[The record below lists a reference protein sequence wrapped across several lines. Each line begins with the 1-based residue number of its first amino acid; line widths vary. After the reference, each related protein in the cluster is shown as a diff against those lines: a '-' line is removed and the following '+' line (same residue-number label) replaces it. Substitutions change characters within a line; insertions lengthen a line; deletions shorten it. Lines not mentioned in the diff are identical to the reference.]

1 MCLEQIFESGHGRRA
16 LPPEDAR
23 VFARVEAQGQHET
36 GVVALTAR
44 DRLEDTLVALRKT
57 VPRIPYSKRRCP
69 AGRPGGYRHAP
80 RPPTEVTNL
89 HRFMIARHTYE
100 TRSCSRSLV
109 LLLPRRIVC
118 RVQAAAQCCLF
129 EPRAVARAWNR
140 PHVLHHLPIP

>member
-44 DRLEDTLVALRKT
+44 DRLEDTLAALRKT

-69 AGRPGGYRHAP
+69 AGRPGGDRHAP
-80 RPPTEVTNL
+80 RTPTKVTNL
-89 HRFMIARHTYE
+89 HWFMIARHAYE
-100 TRSCSRSLV
+100 TRSCPRSLAF
-109 LLLPRRIVC
+109 LLPRRIAC
-118 RVQAAAQCCLF
+118 RVQAAAQYCLF
-129 EPRAVARAWNR
+129 GPRVVTRAGN
-140 PHVLHHLPIP
+140 